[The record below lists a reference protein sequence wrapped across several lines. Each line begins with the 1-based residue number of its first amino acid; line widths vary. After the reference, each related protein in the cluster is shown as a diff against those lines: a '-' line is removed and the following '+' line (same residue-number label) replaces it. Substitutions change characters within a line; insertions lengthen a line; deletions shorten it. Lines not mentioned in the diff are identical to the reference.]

1 MNGLKVLTFNS
12 MKKLLLLAATMLLT
26 ITAFAETMPAND
38 SRVTYVGRTLVEGTD
53 VSFDWTA
60 TYFRIAFSGNALTMR
75 ASENKWE
82 SDAEKAATRHNYYNV
97 WIDSPTSAEP
107 HRIIEVAGKDTV
119 IELIDPAYLKKS
131 RRSVHEVIVQKRTE
145 GEQGKTTI
153 HAFATDSK
161 GQFFPATPLKE
172 RQLEFIGDSYTCGY
186 GIDAP
191 SRKERFTPETENA
204 SRSYAGIVSR
214 YFGADYVAIAHSGM
228 GVARNYNSKFKG
240 WWMPDRYLQTFDM
253 DSTQANRWNAAE
265 SNIRPALTLIY
276 LGGNDFSVSLQP
288 SYEKFRDGYY
298 RLIRYIKDNYGEDHP
313 VLCVSS
319 KAHSTLLDYMR
330 DMVKFCP
337 MPNVH
342 FMACC
347 PALHLS
353 TDEDLG
359 ASMHPNY
366 IGHQKF
372 SYAYIPYVATI
383 TGWGLQDMPVK

>member
-1 MNGLKVLTFNS
+1 
-12 MKKLLLLAATMLLT
+12 MKKIFFLAALLLLTF
-26 ITAFAETMPAND
+26 TAFAETIPASD

-60 TYFRIAFSGNALTMR
+60 TYFRLSFSGRSLTMR
-75 ASENKWE
+75 ATDTKW
-82 SDAEKAATRHNYYNV
+82 DATPEMAATRHNYYNV
-97 WIDSPTSAEP
+97 WIDAPMSAEP
-107 HRIIEVAGKDTV
+107 HRIIEVASADTI

-131 RRSVHEVIVQKRTE
+131 KIKEHQVIVQKRTE
-145 GEQGKTTI
+145 GEQGKMTI
-153 HAFATDSK
+153 HEFATDAK
-161 GQFFPATPLKE
+161 GVFYQAEPIRK
-172 RQLEFIGDSYTCGY
+172 RQLEFIGASYDCGY
-186 GIDAP
+186 GVDDT
-191 SRKERFTPETENA
+191 SRLAKFTPETENA
-204 SRSYAGIVSR
+204 SRSFCAILSR
-214 YFGADYVAIAHSGM
+214 YFDADYVVIAHSGM
-228 GVARNYNSKFKG
+228 GAARNYNSKFAG
-240 WWMPDRYLQTFDM
+240 YHMPDRYLQTFDM
-253 DSTQANRWNAAE
+253 DSALATRWNAAE
-265 SNIRPALTLIY
+265 SDIRPAITCIY
-276 LGGNDFSVSLQP
+276 LGGNDFSVAMQP

-298 RLIRYIKDNYGEDHP
+298 RLIRSIKDYYGEDHP

-347 PALHLS
+347 PTLHLS

-372 SYAYIPYVATI
+372 SYAYIPYIATI
-383 TGWGLQDMPVK
+383 TGWGLQDNPVK

>member
-1 MNGLKVLTFNS
+1 
-12 MKKLLLLAATMLLT
+12 MKKILFLAATLLMT
-26 ITAFAETMPAND
+26 LTVMAERIPASD
-38 SRVTYVGRTLVEGTD
+38 SRVTFVGRTMVEGTD
-53 VSFDWTA
+53 VSFDWTGV
-60 TYFRIAFSGNALTMR
+60 YFRIAFTGKSLTMH
-75 ASENKWE
+75 ATDTKW
-82 SDAEKAATRHNYYNV
+82 DATPEMAATRHNYFNV
-97 WIDSPTSAEP
+97 WIDAPMSDEP
-107 HRIIEVAGKDTV
+107 HRIIEVASADTI

-131 RRSVHEVIVQKRTE
+131 KLKEHTVIVQKRTE
-145 GEQGKTTI
+145 GEQGKITI
-153 HAFATDSK
+153 HGFATDEK
-161 GQFFPATPLKE
+161 GKFLQAEPIRE
-172 RQLEFIGDSYTCGY
+172 RQLEFIGASYDCGY
-186 GIDAP
+186 GVDDS
-191 SRKERFTPETENA
+191 SRLAKFTPETENA
-204 SRSYAGIVSR
+204 SRSFCAIISR
-214 YFGADYVAIAHSGM
+214 YFGADYTVVAHSGM
-228 GVARNYNSKFKG
+228 GASRNYNSKFEG